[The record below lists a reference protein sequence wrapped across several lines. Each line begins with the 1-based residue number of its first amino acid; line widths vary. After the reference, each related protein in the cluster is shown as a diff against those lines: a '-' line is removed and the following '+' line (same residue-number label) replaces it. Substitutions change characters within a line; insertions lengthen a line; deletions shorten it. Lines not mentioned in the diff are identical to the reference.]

1 MRYLVE
7 SSNISSIKNQGISKR
22 FGVILSQRKRP
33 QRWMRPQACPAV
45 DLGRTLESTG
55 ELNKQNHNMEL
66 MPDFASR
73 DSGVWPWHRNF

>member
-22 FGVILSQRKRP
+22 FGVILSQRK
-33 QRWMRPQACPAV
+33 RPQACPAV

>member
-33 QRWMRPQACPAV
+33 QACPAV

-55 ELNKQNHNMEL
+55 ELNKQTKPQHGIN
-66 MPDFASR
+66 A
-73 DSGVWPWHRNF
+73 